1 MHSQHVT
8 GQFLAERPLA
18 AVEDDRLGH
27 QLVIVLALAISN
39 PAFAQSDSQGA
50 VGLEEIVVTARKHEE
65 SIMQAPVIVQ
75 AITPREM
82 QDLHVD
88 EVDAIGQASPGLQ
101 MNTAYTLA
109 GSTVYLRGIG
119 TSGSSN
125 YIDESVALNLDEFT
139 SSSGLLFRQGLLD
152 VSQIEVMKGPQSL
165 FFGKSTTGGLIAIH
179 SADPTSS
186 WDSKVNVG
194 YEVNAREKDVDGY
207 ISGPIT
213 DDLGI
218 RFAAKHNW
226 REGWMTNPD
235 PGNSNHRLPGG
246 QSNAARLTLKY
257 DGSDRRLHV
266 KFKGGFTNDTSD
278 NWFGDLS
285 QNICPP
291 GGTATPFYRQYD
303 DCTANRLVGGT
314 PDVLPYNPNL
324 TFNAFDNASFAVATP
339 LPIFR
344 DGVPYGYTNTALGVL
359 SISYDITP
367 RLTLSSVS
375 ASERAHGQ
383 EAGASPSPGVTLVD
397 VGAFDRSQEFS
408 QEVRLSSNWQD
419 RWFNFMVGA
428 LYNPTTRTDKLD
440 LVIVGAGSLPQ
451 LGTYNLYTDSNTRL
465 KSETD
470 GVFGQIL
477 LSPIRYWDLSA
488 GVRYTSVEKHFTSM
502 AVFHNYP
509 ALFSPGPPGED
520 IQDVPEN
527 LRSVRE
533 TALTP
538 EVTLRYSPQEDVMA
552 FVSYKEGY
560 KGPGFNVN
568 LSAPSF
574 NATNVNPFAGEQ
586 TEGFEGGIKA
596 RLLGHQVA
604 LTAVGYWYSYRD
616 LQVAVTDVAA
626 HRAITRNG
634 ADARVRGIELGVDYS
649 PQEIRGLSLN
659 SYVNYNESYYT
670 AFDSAA
676 CYSQQTPAQGCVTTP
691 TLVYQDL
698 TGRTLSLAPKW
709 VGSLRGSYKWNL
721 NSRYTAALNAALS
734 YSSSYLAQNALQPL
748 SYQGSYTLVN
758 FGLNVAATDGAWEV
772 ALLCRDCT
780 NRYYLT
786 EGVDAGA
793 GTGDATTASSLAY
806 IGRPQE
812 IFFQLTVHPRWH

>member
-1 MHSQHVT
+1 MSGSRRPSSRPRHLATGVT
-8 GQFLAERPLA
+8 
-18 AVEDDRLGH
+18 
-27 QLVIVLALAISN
+27 VLALATSN
-39 PAFAQSDSQGA
+39 PVIAQTASQES
-50 VGLEEIVVTARKHEE
+50 VGVAEIVVTARKQEE

-82 QDLHVD
+82 QDLHVN

-152 VSQIEVMKGPQSL
+152 VSQIEVLKGPQSL
-165 FFGKSTTGGLIAIH
+165 FFGKSTTAGLIAIH
-179 SADPTSS
+179 SADPTPS
-186 WDSKVNVG
+186 WDSKVNVA
-194 YEVNAREKDVDGY
+194 YEFNAQEKDVDGY

-226 REGWMTNPD
+226 REGWMTNPNPD
-235 PGNSNHRLPGG
+235 NSSHHLPGG

-257 DGSDRRLHV
+257 DGSERRLHV

-278 NWFGDLS
+278 NWFGDFS

-303 DCTANRLVGGT
+303 DCTANRFVGGT

-324 TFNAFDNASFAVATP
+324 NFNAFNNASFAVATP
-339 LPIFR
+339 LPIYR
-344 DGVPYGYTNTALGVL
+344 DGVPYGYTDTALGIL

-367 RLTLSSVS
+367 GLTLFSVT
-375 ASERAHGQ
+375 ASEWTNGQ
-383 EAGASPSPGVTLVD
+383 EAGASPNPGVTLVD
-397 VGAFDRSQEFS
+397 VGASDKSQEFS
-408 QEVRLSSNWQD
+408 QEVRLVSKWQD
-419 RWFNFMVGA
+419 SWFNFLVGA

-477 LSPIRYWDLSA
+477 LTPIQHWDLSA
-488 GVRYTSVEKHFTSM
+488 GVRYTYVEKHFTSM

-509 ALFSPGPPGED
+509 AFFFPGPQGED
-520 IQDVPEN
+520 IQNVPEN

-538 EVTLRYSPQEDVMA
+538 EVTLRYSPNDDVMT

-560 KGPGFNVN
+560 KGPGFNVD
-568 LSAPSF
+568 LAAPSF
-574 NATNVNPFAGEQ
+574 NATNVNPFAGET

-596 RLLGHQVA
+596 QLLDRQVA
-604 LTAVGYWYSYRD
+604 LTAVGYRYNYRD
-616 LQVAVTDVAA
+616 LQVAVTDVTA
-626 HRAITRNG
+626 HRSITRNG
-634 ADARVRGIELGVDYS
+634 ADARVQGIELGADYS
-649 PQEIRGLSLN
+649 PQHIRGLSLN
-659 SYVNYNESYYT
+659 SYLNYNESYYT
-670 AFDSAA
+670 AFDFAA
-676 CYSQQTPAQGCVTTP
+676 CYSQQTLAQGCVTTA
-691 TLVYQDL
+691 TLVYQNL
-698 TGRTLSLAPKW
+698 TGRTLSLAPSW
-709 VGSLRGSYKWNL
+709 VGSLGGSYKWNL
-721 NSRYTAALNAALS
+721 TSRYTATLNAALS
-734 YSSSYLAQNALQPL
+734 YSSSYLAQNSLQPL
-748 SYQGSYTLVN
+748 SYQGSYAL
-758 FGLNVAATDGAWEV
+758 LNVGLYVGPTDGAWEV

-793 GTGDATTASSLAY
+793 GTGNATTASSLAY

-812 IFFQLTVHPRWH
+812 ILLQFTAYPRWH

>member
-1 MHSQHVT
+1 M
-8 GQFLAERPLA
+8 
-18 AVEDDRLGH
+18 
-27 QLVIVLALAISN
+27 
-39 PAFAQSDSQGA
+39 
-50 VGLEEIVVTARKHEE
+50 EEIVVTARKQQE

-75 AITPREM
+75 AITPREI
-82 QDLHVD
+82 QDLHVN

-125 YIDESVALNLDEFT
+125 YVDQSVALNIDEFT

-152 VSQIEVMKGPQSL
+152 VAQIEVLKGPQSL
-165 FFGKSTTGGLIAIH
+165 FFGKSTTAGLIAIH

-194 YEVNAREKDVDGY
+194 YEFNAQEKDVDAY

-218 RFAAKHNW
+218 RLAAKHNW
-226 REGWMTNPD
+226 REGWMTNPN
-235 PGNSNHRLPGG
+235 PENSNHHLPGG

-257 DGSDRRLHV
+257 DGSDRRLQV
-266 KFKGGFTNDTSD
+266 KFKGGFTNDASN

-303 DCTANRLVGGT
+303 DCTANRFVGGT

-324 TFNAFDNASFAVATP
+324 NFNAFNNASFALATP
-339 LPIFR
+339 LPIYR
-344 DGVPYGYTNTALGVL
+344 NGIPYGYTDTALGVL

-367 RLTLSSVS
+367 GFKLFSVT
-375 ASERAHGQ
+375 AADWTNGQ
-383 EAGASPSPGVTLVD
+383 EAGASPTPGVSLVD
-397 VGAFDRSQEFS
+397 VGASDKSQEIS
-408 QEVRLSSNWQD
+408 QELRLVSNWQD
-419 RWFNFMVGA
+419 SRFNFMVGA

-451 LGTYNLYTDSNTRL
+451 LGTYSLYTDSNTRL

-477 LSPIRYWDLSA
+477 LTPIQHWDLSA
-488 GVRYTSVEKHFTSM
+488 GVRYTYVEKHFTSM

-509 ALFSPGPPGED
+509 ALFSTAPQGED
-520 IQDVPEN
+520 LQNVPEN

-538 EVTLRYSPQEDVMA
+538 EVTLRYSPNDDAMT

-568 LSAPSF
+568 LAAPSF
-574 NATNVNPFAGEQ
+574 NAGNVNPFAGEK

-596 RLLGHQVA
+596 KLLNRQVA
-604 LTAVGYWYSYRD
+604 LTAVGYRYNYRD
-616 LQVAVTDVAA
+616 LQVAVTDVTA
-626 HRAITRNG
+626 RRSIIRNG
-634 ADARVRGIELGVDYS
+634 ADARVQGIELGTDYS
-649 PQEIRGLSLN
+649 PQQIRGLSLN
-659 SYVNYNESYYT
+659 SYVNYNDSHYT
-670 AFDSAA
+670 SFDSAA
-676 CYSQQTPAQGCVTTP
+676 CYSQQTLEQGCVTTP
-691 TLVYQDL
+691 ALVYQNL
-698 TGRTLSLAPKW
+698 TGRTLSLAPRW
-709 VGSLRGSYKWNL
+709 VGSVGGSYKWIPING
-721 NSRYTAALNAALS
+721 YTAAVNAGLS
-734 YSSSYLAQNALQPL
+734 YSSSYIAQNSLQPL
-748 SYQGSYTLVN
+748 SYQGSYALLN
-758 FGLNVAATDGAWEV
+758 FGLHVGPNDASWEV
-772 ALLCRDCT
+772 ALVCRDCT

-786 EGVDAGA
+786 EAVDAGT
-793 GTGDATTASSLAY
+793 GTGNATTASSLAY
-806 IGRPQE
+806 IGRPRE
-812 IFFQLTVHPRWH
+812 ILLQFSAHPRWH